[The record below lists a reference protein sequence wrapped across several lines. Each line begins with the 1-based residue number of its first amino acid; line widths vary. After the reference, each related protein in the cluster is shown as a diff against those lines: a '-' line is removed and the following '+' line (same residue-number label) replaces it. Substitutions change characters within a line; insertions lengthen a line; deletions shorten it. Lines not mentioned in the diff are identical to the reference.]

1 MGRSFRTNKDKEMIK
16 LNSENAIIEIEYQK
30 TDRDGKIKIELGNRK
45 NVYINGIKNKK
56 LSELLGNINV
66 VILLQMILIF

>member
-45 NVYINGIKNKK
+45 TYI
-56 LSELLGNINV
+56 LME
-66 VILLQMILIF
+66 